1 MRCFKKMSI
10 GVRWSETN
18 LRRQRHRRWFVL
30 ATANLLGLFFTVW
43 PLPCPGALLTVIV
56 GRVPLENI
64 GWIAA
69 NTLSKHNL
77 LDLWRRGL
85 MSFCWTTSVK
95 PQASQFPNSALFLPF
110 NMLQMF
116 FFVCLSMKCYQS
128 IINAVVPVI
137 ISLLSLWPREEDR

>member
-1 MRCFKKMSI
+1 MSI

-18 LRRQRHRRWFVL
+18 LKSQKHRRWFVL

-43 PLPCPGALLTVIV
+43 PLLCPGALLTVIV

-77 LDLWRRGL
+77 LNLWRLGL
-85 MSFCWTTSVK
+85 MSC
-95 PQASQFPNSALFLPF
+95 
-110 NMLQMF
+110 
-116 FFVCLSMKCYQS
+116 
-128 IINAVVPVI
+128 VI
-137 ISLLSLWPREEDR
+137 GPPL